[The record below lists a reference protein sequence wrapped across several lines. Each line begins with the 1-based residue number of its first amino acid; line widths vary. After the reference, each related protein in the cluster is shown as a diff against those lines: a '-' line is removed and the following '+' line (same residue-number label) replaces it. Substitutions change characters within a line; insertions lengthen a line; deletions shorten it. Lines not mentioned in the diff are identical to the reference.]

1 MSSIRVPNE
10 LPHAKIHL
18 FIYLLHIYGAL
29 LAKLG
34 AVRHERR
41 NVSLN
46 AHMAGLFDHQDAQTW
61 SIERMGE
68 GYHVAVRGSED

>member
-1 MSSIRVPNE
+1 MSSPMQ
-10 LPHAKIHL
+10 KS
-18 FIYLLHIYGAL
+18 IYLIIYCIYMAPFWPN
-29 LAKLG
+29 LAQ
-34 AVRHERR
+34 AHERH

-68 GYHVAVRGSED
+68 SCQVAVRGSED

>member
-1 MSSIRVPNE
+1 MSSPMQKSIY
-10 LPHAKIHL
+10 L
-18 FIYLLHIYGAL
+18 FIYYIYMAPFWPNLAL
-29 LAKLG
+29 LAE
-34 AVRHERR
+34 RH

-68 GYHVAVRGSED
+68 GYQVAVRGSED

>member
-1 MSSIRVPNE
+1 MAPFWPN
-10 LPHAKIHL
+10 L
-18 FIYLLHIYGAL
+18 AL
-29 LAKLG
+29 LAE
-34 AVRHERR
+34 RH

-68 GYHVAVRGSED
+68 GYQVAVRGSED

>member
-1 MSSIRVPNE
+1 MSSPLQKSI
-10 LPHAKIHL
+10 IYL
-18 FIYLLHIYGAL
+18 FITYKWRPFGRTWRSADEH
-29 LAKLG
+29 
-34 AVRHERR
+34 H

-68 GYHVAVRGSED
+68 GYQVAVRGSED

>member
-1 MSSIRVPNE
+1 MSSPMQKSIY
-10 LPHAKIHL
+10 L
-18 FIYLLHIYGAL
+18 FITYIWRPFGRTWRSA
-29 LAKLG
+29 
-34 AVRHERR
+34 HERH

-68 GYHVAVRGSED
+68 GYQVAVRGSED